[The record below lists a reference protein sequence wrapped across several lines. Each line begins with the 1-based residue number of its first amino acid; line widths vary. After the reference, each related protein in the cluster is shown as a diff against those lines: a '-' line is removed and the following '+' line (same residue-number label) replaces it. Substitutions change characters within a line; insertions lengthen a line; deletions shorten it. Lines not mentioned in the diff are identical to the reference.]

1 MLEVRIYVLRNRQW
15 IINNLD
21 KGAISSKTEYQKKNN
36 NKGRKGNQKWMVFSE
51 AEMAPCH
58 TYPVVCPP
66 EMGIDPGPYSIM

>member
-1 MLEVRIYVLRNRQW
+1 M
-15 IINNLD
+15 
-21 KGAISSKTEYQKKNN
+21 SSGIGNGLLTIWTKVQFHQKPSTKKNNN